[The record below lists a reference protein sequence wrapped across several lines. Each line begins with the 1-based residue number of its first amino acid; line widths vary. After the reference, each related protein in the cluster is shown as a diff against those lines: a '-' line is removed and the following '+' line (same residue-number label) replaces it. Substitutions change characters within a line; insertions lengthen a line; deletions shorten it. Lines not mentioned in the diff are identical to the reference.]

1 MRRFHAR
8 TLTRTLFTE
17 QEFTATKFDSAADK
31 AWFANALCRFIDSDF
46 RSAFFTQ
53 LLYAR
58 LSNCYGHIAHFDRH
72 GFISA
77 FFEDLSGK
85 VRFLEQMLNHPCLGD
100 PTWTYC
106 DVERAVQ
113 ARLRACD
120 VLALY
125 RARRAAEITGAER
138 ALLAR
143 LRAKHDAPSTAPP
156 TDLVRGRPVV
166 PTSGRKQS
174 QAGKQASLF

>member
-17 QEFTATKFDSAADK
+17 QEFTATKFSSAVDK
-31 AWFANALCRFIDSDF
+31 AWFANALCRFIDSEF
-46 RSAFFTQ
+46 RSTFFTE
-53 LLYAR
+53 LLYGR
-58 LSNCYGHIAHFDRH
+58 LSNCFGHIAHCDRR
-72 GFISA
+72 GFFHV

-85 VRFLEQMLNHPCLGD
+85 VRFLEQALNHPCLGD
-100 PTWTYC
+100 PAWTYC

-125 RARRAAEITGAER
+125 RARRAAEITSAER

-143 LRAKHDAPSTAPP
+143 LRAKYDAVPAAPP
-156 TDLVRGRPVV
+156 ADFVAGRSVV
-166 PTSGRKQS
+166 PTGRRKELEAAR
-174 QAGKQASLF
+174 QATLF